1 MTKKFADLSEL
12 GDKPVKKLN
21 VKDTDFLLKLM
32 MESKFIGSELEL
44 AHSVLTKLVKMHKDN
59 LES

>member
-21 VKDTDFLLKLM
+21 DTDFLLKLM